1 MKLSKGSWALFGKGN
16 NIIPSELVLAYK
28 RTDFKVLEPRPFTLQ
43 VGSYSPELASLY
55 SQMKTSSAGYLT
67 AWNPYSV
74 GSSHEDNQRSQEAL
88 LRKLSL
94 EGFTT
99 LSAFGVD
106 PSGDWP
112 GETSVLAPGLDLERT
127 KSLGNEFAQNAVL
140 WIGDD
145 AVPQLILLR

>member
-1 MKLSKGSWALFGKGN
+1 M
-16 NIIPSELVLAYK
+16 
-28 RTDFKVLEPRPFTLQ
+28 
-43 VGSYSPELASLY
+43 
-55 SQMKTSSAGYLT
+55 T
-67 AWNPYSV
+67 AWNPYSIV
-74 GSSHEDNQRSQEAL
+74 SSHEDNQRSQEAL

-106 PSGDWP
+106 SSGDWP